1 MIFSVLGYRPKKL
14 TNSYFEMY
22 QFGMLLEALALCSG
36 TDAVNLYDWKDFIK
50 EVLQRLRTIQPIQ
63 RPISFMDAIKILKN
77 AHKEDIVVYF
87 YGLLKG
93 NGYRL
98 PITYEPLKSIFDV
111 SYAMASLWCLLD
123 QYVRMV

>member
-1 MIFSVLGYRPKKL
+1 
-14 TNSYFEMY
+14 MY

-77 AHKEDIVVYF
+77 AHKENIVVYF